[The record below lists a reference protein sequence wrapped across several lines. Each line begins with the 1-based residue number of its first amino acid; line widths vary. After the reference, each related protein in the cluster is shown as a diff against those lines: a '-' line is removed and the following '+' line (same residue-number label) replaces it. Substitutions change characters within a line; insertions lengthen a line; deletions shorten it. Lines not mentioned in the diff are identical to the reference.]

1 MFILNQNPLPVSISG
16 FTVDAFYDENSLN
29 LPILNCI
36 KGGFYYGKDMNLC
49 DLGLKKNKQM
59 YMNMQ
64 IDGVMCLLLL
74 QKIDLIM
81 TI

>member
-1 MFILNQNPLPVSISG
+1 MFILNQNPLSVSISG
-16 FTVDAFYDENSLN
+16 FTVYAFYDENSLN

-64 IDGVMCLLLL
+64 IDGVMCLVLL

-81 TI
+81 KI